1 MKKFNWKL
9 AKVTLLKTFVTTF
22 FTPFVGVQIVINPE
36 LIQSVYVGL
45 LTSAIMCGIVFGQI
59 LDRYKKLLEENF

>member
-9 AKVTLLKTFVTTF
+9 AQVTLIKTLVTTF
-22 FTPFVGVQIVINPE
+22 FTSFIGVTVVFNPE

-45 LTSAIMCGIVFGQI
+45 FTSAVMCGIVLGQI
-59 LDRYKKLLEENF
+59 LEKYKKLLEENS